1 MGHPM
6 SCCGHFL
13 PRKGSRTEEL
23 IGMKKP
29 TTGEKS
35 DITSTGNY
43 GSQSRN
49 QIHRREETGKENDT
63 RQIDPTFALIE
74 TCPAALLRRRRTLAP
89 SYLLGYYA
97 ACKSL
102 RFAFIDG

>member
-1 MGHPM
+1 MKQV
-6 SCCGHFL
+6 L
-13 PRKGSRTEEL
+13 KGNDND
-23 IGMKKP
+23 P
-29 TTGEKS
+29 TTDEKTTTGGKS

-74 TCPAALLRRRRTLAP
+74 TCPAALLRRRRDPLAP

-97 ACKSL
+97 ACKRPAL
-102 RFAFIDG
+102 VL